1 MWASPLA
8 VSSLAQ
14 TPAAAPP
21 PAGPTIGL
29 MHAIHAT
36 NNVDKTLA
44 FYTDVFGVTT
54 KIQPFENPNVP
65 LLTDSPGVKLR
76 VAMLRWPGRGMNF
89 ELTEFTGVPRTP
101 AQPQVFDPGAPFLS
115 VQVRDLAPVVAALEK
130 SKAAIITTGGKPV
143 RINTPEGGRDA
154 IMFRDP
160 DGYIVEAIVQPP
172 QPDTPD
178 GNVLGANIGMVVA
191 DLDESLKFWNGQ
203 LGFGL
208 AADPNVMNDPA
219 TLALA
224 GLPAGSSFRV
234 AAGLV
239 PGSTV
244 QFALYDLSGTPAGK
258 PFSLRVPDPGASGM
272 AIRVA
277 DIEKLLPKLKAAGVR
292 VISKDGALVPWS
304 DTVRNV
310 FVKDPNG
317 LNIEIVGNIAAPA
330 AK

>member
-1 MWASPLA
+1 MTRTASLALLA
-8 VSSLAQ
+8 VVGAGSALAQ

-54 KIQPFENPNVP
+54 KVQPFENPNVP

-130 SKAAIITTGGKPV
+130 SKATIITTGGKPV
-143 RINTPEGGRDA
+143 RINTPEGARDA

-160 DGYIVEAIVQPP
+160 DGYIVEAIAQPP
-172 QPDTPD
+172 QPDAPD
-178 GNVLGANIGMVVA
+178 GNVLGANIGMSA
-191 DLDESLKFWNGQ
+191 SR
-203 LGFGL
+203 
-208 AADPNVMNDPA
+208 
-219 TLALA
+219 TSRSCCRSSR
-224 GLPAGSSFRV
+224 LPVCA
-234 AAGLV
+234 
-239 PGSTV
+239 
-244 QFALYDLSGTPAGK
+244 
-258 PFSLRVPDPGASGM
+258 
-272 AIRVA
+272 
-277 DIEKLLPKLKAAGVR
+277 
-292 VISKDGALVPWS
+292 
-304 DTVRNV
+304 
-310 FVKDPNG
+310 
-317 LNIEIVGNIAAPA
+317 
-330 AK
+330 